1 MPIDPRIALAGVSPT
16 YDFMGAYNTSRAAAR
31 TDLTNQMAQQAAEAT
46 ATAQRN
52 AMLEART
59 LDPTNQEALRAYA
72 LRNPA
77 AAEQV
82 LGGLAS
88 ADNIFSARNTDTRA
102 QAEAATKQSEA
113 YMAQLPQFASQ
124 LLGDASPPVIARVRA
139 QWEGSGFPV
148 GVFDA
153 LATRLADL
161 PPEQQQQA
169 IQSYLLT
176 TGGGETAVKARYP
189 NRELATTAT
198 GQEAINLSSL
208 ALDPATGAPIPIT
221 GPLSVPAEK
230 PIDVVTTAD
239 GRLVAVY
246 ANGRTQ
252 ELRDPTGAPLTPAP
266 TDADERRQ
274 ERREERAAAKE
285 NAASDALSKA
295 NLALDTIDLA
305 MDSTNWATAG
315 VAGVFEWVPGSPPK
329 RLAGYLNTIRSNVA
343 FNELQQMRRNSPTGG
358 ALGNVSD
365 ADMRLLQSTLA
376 TLDQLASPEDLRR
389 ALLTIK
395 RVTEAVRDAYA
406 QDVRDFGVEAMG
418 GSAPAPTPAPAP
430 SGGGRATHRN
440 AQGQGI
446 YWNGSAWVPGT

>member
-1 MPIDPRIALAGVSPT
+1 MSDGQNALKTFFP
-16 YDFMGAYNTSRAAAR
+16 
-31 TDLTNQMAQQAAEAT
+31 AQ
-46 ATAQRN
+46 
-52 AMLEART
+52 
-59 LDPTNQEALRAYA
+59 
-72 LRNPA
+72 
-77 AAEQV
+77 
-82 LGGLAS
+82 
-88 ADNIFSARNTDTRA
+88 
-102 QAEAATKQSEA
+102 
-113 YMAQLPQFASQ
+113 
-124 LLGDASPPVIARVRA
+124 
-139 QWEGSGFPV
+139 
-148 GVFDA
+148 
-153 LATRLADL
+153 
-161 PPEQQQQA
+161 
-169 IQSYLLT
+169 
-176 TGGGETAVKARYP
+176 
-189 NRELATTAT
+189 ELATTAT
-198 GQEAINLSSL
+198 GQQAVNLNPL
-208 ALDPATGAPIPIT
+208 ARDPATGARVPIT

-252 ELRDPTGAPLTPAP
+252 ELRDSTGAPLTPAP

-365 ADMRLLQSTLA
+365 ADMQLLQSTLA

-389 ALLTIK
+389 ALATIK

-418 GSAPAPTPAPAP
+418 GSAPA
-430 SGGGRATHRN
+430 GGGGGSPPRITTRAQYD
-440 AQGQGI
+440 ALASGEP
-446 YWNGSAWVPGT
+446 YLDPNGVRRTKQ